1 MSSRAA
7 NELSAPCGM
16 VGDMDIGTTLSLLIT
31 LLVGVVLGALVG
43 LLFARGRASG
53 HDAAISERALESR
66 AADQA
71 VVRESLDRLHDQM
84 RDLEQHRV
92 SWQSQL
98 KQQVDEVRHSTESLR
113 RETSSLSTALRRP
126 QVRGRW
132 GELHLRRAVE
142 ISGMVARCDFDE
154 QVTVR
159 NDDGLLRPDLVVNL
173 AGGKHVVVDAKVPL
187 DAFLDATSA
196 DDDEERD
203 AHLTRHARQLRQ
215 HVDVLA
221 SKSYWRNLPATPEFV
236 VLFVPGDSFL
246 SAALEAEPSL
256 LEYAATQKVVLA
268 TPTTLIALLRTV
280 AYAWTQ
286 QALADKARE
295 IHELGRELH
304 DRLGTMGGHLDRL
317 GRSLT
322 AAVGAYNKA
331 IGSLETRVLV
341 SARKFNELEVGDA
354 DLSAPEVVSEA
365 ARPLTAAELL
375 DTVAPDR
382 AELPALEPVDEAPE
396 SGESGPAHRLS
407 RRSGPRAAARPF
419 RRVAAP
425 PGAGRPTLTA

>member
-1 MSSRAA
+1 
-7 NELSAPCGM
+7 
-16 VGDMDIGTTLSLLIT
+16 MDIGTTLSLLTT
-31 LLVGVVLGALVG
+31 LLVGVLLGAAVG
-43 LLFARGRASG
+43 VLFARGRAAG
-53 HDAAISERALESR
+53 HDAAVTERALESR

-98 KQQVDEVRHSTESLR
+98 KQQVDEVRHSTDSLR

-142 ISGMVARCDFDE
+142 LAGMVARCDFDE
-154 QVTVR
+154 QVSVR
-159 NDDGLLRPDLVVNL
+159 NDDGLFRPDLVVNL

-196 DDDEERD
+196 EHDDERD
-203 AHLTRHARQLRQ
+203 AHLTRHARHLRQ
-215 HVDVLA
+215 HVDALA
-221 SKSYWRNLPATPEFV
+221 GKAYWRSLPATPEFV
-236 VLFVPGDSFL
+236 VLFVPGESFL

-256 LEYAATQKVVLA
+256 LEYAATRQVVLA

-280 AYAWTQ
+280 SYAWTQ

-295 IHELGRELH
+295 IHMLGRELH

-322 AAVGAYNKA
+322 AAVGSYNKA
-331 IGSLETRVLV
+331 VGSLETRVLV

-354 DLSAPEVVSEA
+354 DLSAPEAVSEA
-365 ARPLTAAELL
+365 ARPLTAVELL
-375 DTVAPDR
+375 DAVAIER
-382 AELPALEPVDEAPE
+382 TELTALEPAADGAG
-396 SGESGPAHRLS
+396 SDGSA
-407 RRSGPRAAARPF
+407 RRSA
-419 RRVAAP
+419 
-425 PGAGRPTLTA
+425 

>member
-1 MSSRAA
+1 
-7 NELSAPCGM
+7 
-16 VGDMDIGTTLSLLIT
+16 MDIGTTLSLLIT
-31 LLVGVVLGALVG
+31 LLVGVLLGGVVG

-53 HDAAISERALESR
+53 HDAAISERALEAR
-66 AADQA
+66 VADQA

-196 DDDEERD
+196 DYDEERD
-203 AHLTRHARQLRQ
+203 AHLARHARQLRQ

-236 VLFVPGDSFL
+236 VLFVPGESFL

-256 LEYAATQKVVLA
+256 LEYAAAQKVVLA

-286 QALADKARE
+286 QSLADKARE

-304 DRLGTMGGHLDRL
+304 DRLATMGGHLDKL

-322 AAVGAYNKA
+322 GAVSAYNKA
-331 IGSLETRVLV
+331 VGSLETRVLV
-341 SARKFNELEVGDA
+341 SARKFTDLEVGDA
-354 DLSAPEVVSEA
+354 DLSTPAVVIES
-365 ARPLTAAELL
+365 ARPLTAAELVEA
-375 DTVAPDR
+375 VAPER
-382 AELPALEPVDEAPE
+382 PELPE
-396 SGESGPAHRLS
+396 
-407 RRSGPRAAARPF
+407 
-419 RRVAAP
+419 
-425 PGAGRPTLTA
+425 LTAPTDDGSGDVGARRTA

>member
-1 MSSRAA
+1 
-7 NELSAPCGM
+7 
-16 VGDMDIGTTLSLLIT
+16 MDIGTTLSLLVT
-31 LLVGVVLGALVG
+31 LLVGVALGALVG

-53 HDAAISERALESR
+53 HDAAISERALEAR

-159 NDDGLLRPDLVVNL
+159 NDGGLLRPDLVVNL

-187 DAFLDATSA
+187 DAFLDATGA

-221 SKSYWRNLPATPEFV
+221 GKSYWRSLPATPEFV
-236 VLFVPGDSFL
+236 VLFVPGESFL

-256 LEYAATQKVVLA
+256 LEYAAAQKVVLA

-322 AAVGAYNKA
+322 AAVGSYNKA
-331 IGSLETRVLV
+331 VASLETRVLV

-375 DTVAPDR
+375 DAVALER
-382 AELPALEPVDEAPE
+382 AELPALTTADEA
-396 SGESGPAHRLS
+396 SGGDD
-407 RRSGPRAAARPF
+407 
-419 RRVAAP
+419 
-425 PGAGRPTLTA
+425 AGRRTA

>member
-1 MSSRAA
+1 
-7 NELSAPCGM
+7 
-16 VGDMDIGTTLSLLIT
+16 MDIGTTLSLLVT
-31 LLVGVVLGALVG
+31 LLVGVALGALVG

-53 HDAAISERALESR
+53 HDAAISERALEAR

-71 VVRESLDRLHDQM
+71 IVRDSLDRLHDQM

-142 ISGMVARCDFDE
+142 IAGMVARCDFDE
-154 QVTVR
+154 QVSVR
-159 NDDGLLRPDLVVNL
+159 NDGGLLRPDLVVNL

-221 SKSYWRNLPATPEFV
+221 AKSYWRSLPATPEFV
-236 VLFVPGDSFL
+236 VLFVPGESFL

-256 LEYAATQKVVLA
+256 LEYAAAQKVVLA

-304 DRLGTMGGHLDRL
+304 DRLGTMGGHLDKL

-322 AAVGAYNKA
+322 AAVGSYNRA
-331 IGSLETRVLV
+331 VGSLETRVLV

-375 DTVAPDR
+375 DAVALER
-382 AELPALEPVDEAPE
+382 AELPALTTVDGASDSED
-396 SGESGPAHRLS
+396 
-407 RRSGPRAAARPF
+407 
-419 RRVAAP
+419 
-425 PGAGRPTLTA
+425 AGRRTA